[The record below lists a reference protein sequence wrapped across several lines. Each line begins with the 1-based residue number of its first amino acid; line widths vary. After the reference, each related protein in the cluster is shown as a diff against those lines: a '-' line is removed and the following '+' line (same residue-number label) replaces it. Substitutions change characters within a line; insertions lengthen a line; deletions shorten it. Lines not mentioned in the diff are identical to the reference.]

1 MIRIRLIPALIT
13 LSTLLL
19 CIKISDVMHDT
30 EALAE
35 QSGTAPAEKKEIPAS
50 ADKTSKEAAPKTE
63 NAKGE
68 KAKDDKKDDKKSED
82 KKGDKKDEKKEE
94 SKEDKGKKNPAVS
107 DEAGDIV
114 EHRFTPVELD
124 LLQNLVKRREE
135 LDLWEKNVEIKEAA
149 LNATEKRL
157 DDKIAQIDAMK
168 KEVSVLLAQYN
179 DKEDAKIRSLVK
191 IYENMKPK
199 DAARIFN
206 EVEMPILLLV
216 IDKMSEKK
224 IAPILAEMDSKKAK
238 QVTVQ
243 LAEQRRIGSLKMNN
257 LSPTPGK

>member
-50 ADKTSKEAAPKTE
+50 ADKVSKEAASKTE

-68 KAKDDKKDDKKSED
+68 KAKDDKKEDKKSED
-82 KKGDKKDEKKEE
+82 KKGDKKDEKKDEKKEE

-224 IAPILAEMDSKKAK
+224 IAPILA
-238 QVTVQ
+238 
-243 LAEQRRIGSLKMNN
+243 
-257 LSPTPGK
+257 